1 MDKDERICI
10 VGAGVSGL
18 STAYYLEQMG
28 YTNVTVLEKQNR
40 VGGKC
45 HTINY
50 KGKTY
55 ELGAM
60 LGVYSNRNVLEL
72 MKEFG
77 VEGLGPILYR
87 GFFDPDG
94 NQIAQIDVEEAKEFQ
109 NQFFRLPEIL
119 KDYNDIW
126 EPGYRNI
133 PDSFTVPFKQWCEEN
148 EIPLVMKV
156 YSPPFNAF
164 GYGYFEDT
172 PAIYVLKLLNFK
184 LLNYF
189 IEIDHLITLVDGLEA
204 LWEKMGSSLNDLRL
218 STNILEIKRGEKVYV
233 KTDLEELEFDKLIV
247 SCPLEK
253 SLEFL
258 DASEEERELFSKI
271 QYNDFYVFAY
281 KLENIPRVCGYIPA
295 NFKKDKVGH
304 LLVWYYRWQD
314 MAENDLVTVYALG
327 NKNLSPKDV
336 KMRVEDDLKRLGVKV
351 EGLYTYTKWEH
362 FPHVSGED
370 IRNGYY
376 DRLEGLQGGR
386 NTYYVGEIMNHSIIE
401 ECICY
406 CKYFVEKFF

>member
-172 PAIYVLKLLNFK
+172 PAIYCL
-184 LLNYF
+184 
-189 IEIDHLITLVDGLEA
+189 
-204 LWEKMGSSLNDLRL
+204 
-218 STNILEIKRGEKVYV
+218 
-233 KTDLEELEFDKLIV
+233 
-247 SCPLEK
+247 
-253 SLEFL
+253 
-258 DASEEERELFSKI
+258 
-271 QYNDFYVFAY
+271 
-281 KLENIPRVCGYIPA
+281 
-295 NFKKDKVGH
+295 
-304 LLVWYYRWQD
+304 
-314 MAENDLVTVYALG
+314 
-327 NKNLSPKDV
+327 
-336 KMRVEDDLKRLGVKV
+336 
-351 EGLYTYTKWEH
+351 LYTS
-362 FPHVSGED
+362 PSPRD
-370 IRNGYY
+370 
-376 DRLEGLQGGR
+376 
-386 NTYYVGEIMNHSIIE
+386 
-401 ECICY
+401 
-406 CKYFVEKFF
+406 